1 MAFGDKRY
9 SMFDRTPDSS
19 MVLHAAT
26 TVSTATTTNGT
37 DINVGDGAV
46 DLDVV
51 IDITAYTVGTTGTF
65 KFALVGSDTA
75 AFTNKYVLGFVQ
87 FGKAADIGTATG
99 ITPPN
104 DTVAGRYLLKA
115 SNLVPN
121 AQNGAASPVATGGQT
136 ALPCPYVRL
145 VVTSASVNAAS
156 LTFRAYAGVE
166 MR

>member
-46 DLDVV
+46 ELDVV
-51 IDITAYTVGTTGTF
+51 IDITAYTAGTTGTF

-121 AQNGAASPVATGGQT
+121 GGATGGQT
-136 ALPCPYVRL
+136 ALPCQYVRL
-145 VVTSASVNAAS
+145 VVTSATVSSAS
-156 LTFRAYAGVE
+156 LSFRAYAGVE

>member
-19 MVLHAAT
+19 LVLHTLAGT
-26 TVSTATTTNGT
+26 TVTTNTTTNGN
-37 DINVGDGAV
+37 DLYVGDGAV
-46 DLDVV
+46 DIDVV
-51 IDITAYTVGTTGTF
+51 IDVTAYTAGTAGTF
-65 KFALVGSDTA
+65 KFALIGSDSA

-87 FGKAADIGTATG
+87 LGIKTDIGTATG
-99 ITPPN
+99 VTPPN
-104 DTVAGRYLLKA
+104 DTVIGRYLLKA
-115 SNLVPN
+115 TNLVPN
-121 AQNGAASPVATGGQT
+121 ANAIGGAT

-145 VVTSASVNAAS
+145 VVTSAAISGAS